1 MDTETKCPHQR
12 NPRHEP
18 VAATWCKSDLV
29 MRNVQPLFT
38 RTQSLRHFIKPATYS
53 SVKLIIVRGGS
64 VILSGEFG
72 QRPLNVGEMLLI
84 GANETCGTEPEGL
97 VTVTTIYLDPEYATD
112 LFYWQ
117 HTGLLLDRF
126 EAHDIAARVFAEA
139 AQVLRLGE
147 SRLGQLVPWLD
158 ELVQLSS
165 NGRPWESFARMQAL
179 WFLLADAIR
188 PHIKTVPIQEVL
200 AQSAKARPRSL
211 RHRRLTAPVRV
222 EALTVRDALHGN
234 IARRWLLR
242 DLAEMVHLSPK
253 QLVRVFS
260 VAYGKTPRAY
270 LGRLRVEAMARLL
283 REENLTVDAAAHRVG
298 WSRNQAAEM
307 FARHVGTTPGRY
319 RLYGPPSTVVGSGAH
334 LPGETRPLRPEK
346 RQRS

>member
-1 MDTETKCPHQR
+1 PH
-12 NPRHEP
+12 
-18 VAATWCKSDLV
+18 
-29 MRNVQPLFT
+29 
-38 RTQSLRHFIKPATYS
+38 
-53 SVKLIIVRGGS
+53 RG
-64 VILSGEFG
+64 VLG
-72 QRPLNVGEMLLI
+72 QRDGRVVLGHAKDRVLRPPVL
-84 GANETCGTEPEGL
+84 A
-97 VTVTTIYLDPEYATD
+97 DP
-112 LFYWQ
+112 
-117 HTGLLLDRF
+117 GRSPPRGRSLDR
-126 EAHDIAARVFAEA
+126 DRLQPSPAALQPRLHQPGRVRERRRSRPGRDRDRRTHRSG
-139 AQVLRLGE
+139 QSSLINRQRLAGK
-147 SRLGQLVPWLD
+147 PT
-158 ELVQLSS
+158 
-165 NGRPWESFARMQAL
+165 FARMQAL

-234 IARRWLLR
+234 IARRWLLS

-253 QLVRVFS
+253 QLVRAFS

-319 RLYGPPSTVVGSGAH
+319 RL
-334 LPGETRPLRPEK
+334 
-346 RQRS
+346 